1 MQAWDI
7 FRQQYGTRLDQSQ
20 VINWVWYDTLL
31 YTSAATTQLTY
42 FNAIR
47 ATRDIGN
54 MEVAGV
60 LAHPKAFIVRA
71 IRVSVE
77 RVPTQNTILP
87 IAATDI
93 ALLIYNGFATFEIG
107 NKNYGVWPLKALP
120 AGGGPWSAM
129 AAGGAEAATEVFAHA
144 TNGVPDPRAIYT
156 LSQPLLIDPQIN
168 FQFQLGWAAAQTLSG
183 NVNIKVM
190 LDGELMRPVQ

>member
-7 FRQQYGTRLDQSQ
+7 FRQKYGTRLDQSQ
-20 VINWVWYDTLL
+20 VINWVWYDTQL
-31 YTSAATTQLTY
+31 YTSAVTTQLTF

-47 ATRDIGN
+47 ATRDAGN

-71 IRVSVE
+71 IRVQIESQLTEVAA
-77 RVPTQNTILP
+77 VPG
-87 IAATDI
+87 AANDI
-93 ALLIYNGFATFEIG
+93 ARLIYNGFATFEIG
-107 NKNYGVWPLKALP
+107 NKNYGVWPLSALP
-120 AGGGPWSAM
+120 SGAGVYAATGGA
-129 AAGGAEAATEVFAHA
+129 GAEATNQFQTHA
-144 TNGVPDPRAIYT
+144 GHGMPDPRAIYT

-183 NVNIKVM
+183 NPNIKVM
-190 LDGELMRPVQ
+190 MDGELMRPVQ

>member
-1 MQAWDI
+1 MHAWDI
-7 FRQQYGTRLDQSQ
+7 FRQKYGTRLDQSQ
-20 VINWVWYDTLL
+20 VINWIWYDTLL
-31 YTSAATTQLTY
+31 YTSAVTTQLTF

-60 LAHPKAFIVRA
+60 LAHPKAFIVRG
-71 IRVSVE
+71 IRVSIE
-77 RVPTQNTILP
+77 RVPTQGTALP

-93 ALLIYNGFATFEIG
+93 ALLTYNGFATFEIG
-107 NKNYGVWPLKALP
+107 NKNYGVWPLQALP
-120 AGGGPWSAM
+120 AGSGPC
-129 AAGGAEAATEVFAHA
+129 AALAAAGAEATNEIFANATHG
-144 TNGVPDPRAIYT
+144 TPDPRAIYT

-168 FQFQLGWAAAQTLSG
+168 FQFQLGWAAAQALSG